1 MAILIEHNRILL
13 SFIDYAKESVRF
25 NLRNDEFF
33 LPFCSK
39 SRIRT
44 VGGMKMSKSH
54 SSSMRFTARNDYAF
68 KKLFGTEENKDIM
81 IEFLSLVTLL
91 SKDDFDDVRIE
102 NSEQIPRF
110 YNDKTGRLDIKIR
123 LHDGRK
129 IDVEMQNTY
138 FDYYP
143 KRSIFYCSKL
153 IHEHFMSGFQY
164 AQLKKCIAINVLN
177 SSFKLSEK
185 IHSIYQIRETEEQT
199 LLDELLEIHFLDLTK
214 LQKDNLTS
222 LEKWLMFIKTDSKE
236 ERSMLAQGNPVMAK
250 ANKVM
255 DIFYLDEQER
265 KRYEAA
271 WEYESDR
278 LSMINESERK
288 GLERGRAEGEAR
300 GKAEGSR
307 QAKLETAKNL
317 LQFGLSVQKIAQ
329 ATGLTKEDVEA
340 L

>member
-1 MAILIEHNRILL
+1 MQKFPT
-13 SFIDYAKESVRF
+13 S
-25 NLRNDEFF
+25 
-33 LPFCSK
+33 P
-39 SRIRT
+39 
-44 VGGMKMSKSH
+44 
-54 SSSMRFTARNDYAF
+54 MRFTARNDYAF

-81 IEFLSLVTLL
+81 IEFLSLVTHL
-91 SKDDFDDVRIE
+91 SQDDFDDVRIE

-123 LHDGRK
+123 LNDGRK

-143 KRSIFYCSKL
+143 KRSVFYCSKM
-153 IHEHFMSGFQY
+153 IHEHFFSGLQY
-164 AQLKKCIAINVLN
+164 MDLKKCIAINVLN
-177 SSFKLSEK
+177 SLFKLSRK
-185 IHSIYQIRETEEQT
+185 VHSVYQIRESEEQT

-214 LQKDNLTS
+214 LPKENLTS

-236 ERSMLAQGNPVMAK
+236 KRRMLAQGNPVMTK

-288 GLERGRAEGEAR
+288 GLERGL
-300 GKAEGSR
+300 AEGSR
-307 QAKLETAKNL
+307 QAKLETARNL
-317 LQFGLSVQKIAQ
+317 RAMGLSSKNIMQ
-329 ATGLTKEDVEA
+329 ATGLTVQEVEA
-340 L
+340 IALS

>member
-1 MAILIEHNRILL
+1 MQKFPT
-13 SFIDYAKESVRF
+13 S
-25 NLRNDEFF
+25 
-33 LPFCSK
+33 P
-39 SRIRT
+39 
-44 VGGMKMSKSH
+44 
-54 SSSMRFTARNDYAF
+54 MRFTARNDYAF

-81 IEFLSLVTLL
+81 VEFLSLVTHL
-91 SKDDFDDVRIE
+91 SQDDFDDVRID
-102 NSEQIPRF
+102 NNEQIPRF

-123 LHDGRK
+123 LNDGRK

-143 KRSIFYCSKL
+143 KRSVFYCSKM
-153 IHEHFMSGFQY
+153 IHEHFFSGLQY
-164 AQLKKCIAINVLN
+164 MDLKKCIAINVLN
-177 SSFKLSEK
+177 SLFKLSRK
-185 IHSIYQIRETEEQT
+185 VHSVYQIRESEEQT

-214 LQKDNLTS
+214 LPKENLTS

-236 ERSMLAQGNPVMAK
+236 KRRMLAQGNPVMTK

-288 GLERGRAEGEAR
+288 GLERGL
-300 GKAEGSR
+300 AEGSR
-307 QAKLETAKNL
+307 QAKLETARNL
-317 LQFGLSVQKIAQ
+317 RAMGLSSKNIMQ
-329 ATGLTKEDVEA
+329 ATGLTVQEVEA
-340 L
+340 IALS

>member
-1 MAILIEHNRILL
+1 
-13 SFIDYAKESVRF
+13 
-25 NLRNDEFF
+25 
-33 LPFCSK
+33 
-39 SRIRT
+39 
-44 VGGMKMSKSH
+44 MSKSH

-255 DIFYLDEQER
+255 R

>member
-1 MAILIEHNRILL
+1 
-13 SFIDYAKESVRF
+13 
-25 NLRNDEFF
+25 
-33 LPFCSK
+33 
-39 SRIRT
+39 
-44 VGGMKMSKSH
+44 MSKSH

-250 ANKVM
+250 ANQVM